1 MLRASCEAN
10 QIQLD
15 VSVVIDPT
23 QSCGVTHYRELLT
36 FTDNLLVGDSEALN
50 GAREQLRAVVGDEG
64 VIRAA
69 GAVGTFQMMN
79 RALDTLGAQ
88 LGKELNPELRL
99 LADKLNMT
107 PPAHWV

>member
-1 MLRASCEAN
+1 
-10 QIQLD
+10 
-15 VSVVIDPT
+15 
-23 QSCGVTHYRELLT
+23 
-36 FTDNLLVGDSEALN
+36 
-50 GAREQLRAVVGDEG
+50 
-64 VIRAA
+64 
-69 GAVGTFQMMN
+69 MMN